1 MYAMQPQQESRHQPS
16 QAMQLVLWLSVL
28 TEHQVHTFR
37 ALQNFLGQPIHF
49 VVGFRILADR
59 TSQGWC
65 EPELEDLSV
74 ETLPKRDW
82 WRFGCRVLERYPHA
96 IHIFGGLWADRR
108 FFPLL
113 LLAQR
118 RSISTALM
126 MESFVEL
133 AQSYFRAQ
141 PGPIDALKS
150 VVRPLAYK
158 LAGRLVAR
166 RLHAAFPI
174 SGKAVEQL
182 KAMGTPLNRIFPFG
196 YFVPSIS
203 AENPDREAPK
213 SNAFRLVFVGSLI
226 ARKGLPTLI
235 EAVKRLRIDGHDV
248 ELDVYGPGDASLLE
262 SNGVHYRGV
271 IPFGRAQ
278 QAIRL
283 YDLLVLPSLHDG
295 WGVVVNEALIQ
306 GVPALVSS
314 ACGAKTLIEVSGAG
328 SIFEAGSADDLM
340 RALLELSDPVRLA
353 DCKRNARAYGP
364 QLDPVL
370 AANQLHQYLLS
381 AADPQIT
388 VPLSPWYP

>member
-1 MYAMQPQQESRHQPS
+1 MHVLKPKPEFRHQPL
-16 QAMQLVLWLSVL
+16 QAIQIVLWLSVL

-37 ALQNFLGQPIHF
+37 ALQDLLGLPIHF
-49 VVGFRILADR
+49 VVGLRTLADR
-59 TSQGWC
+59 TTQGWC
-65 EPELEDLSV
+65 EPEVGDLSV
-74 ETLPKRDW
+74 ETLPKRGW
-82 WRFGCRVLERYPHA
+82 WRTGCRVLERYPHA
-96 IHIFGGLWADRR
+96 IHIFGGFWADRR

-141 PGPIDALKS
+141 PGPIDSLKS
-150 VVRPLAYK
+150 VLRPLAYN

-174 SGKAVEQL
+174 SGKAIEQI
-182 KAMGTPLNRIFPFG
+182 KAMGTPVDRIYPFG

-203 AENPDREAPK
+203 AGNPDHAPK
-213 SNAFRLVFVGSLI
+213 SKALSLVFVGSLI

-235 EAVKRLRIDGHDV
+235 EAVKRLRIEGHDI

-262 SNGVHYRGV
+262 SIGVHYRGV
-271 IPFGRAQ
+271 IPFGQAQKVIRA
-278 QAIRL
+278 

-295 WGVVVNEALIQ
+295 WGVVVNEALLQ
-306 GVPALVSS
+306 GVPALVSN
-314 ACGAKTLIEVSGAG
+314 ACGAKTLVEVSGAG
-328 SIFEAGSADDLM
+328 SIFEAGSVEDLM
-340 RALLELSDPVRLA
+340 RVLRELCDPARLA
-353 DCKRNARAYGP
+353 DCQRNARTYGP
-364 QLDPVL
+364 QLNPVL
-370 AANQLHQYLLS
+370 AANQLHLCLLS
-381 AADPQIT
+381 AADPQIA

>member
-1 MYAMQPQQESRHQPS
+1 
-16 QAMQLVLWLSVL
+16 
-28 TEHQVHTFR
+28 
-37 ALQNFLGQPIHF
+37 
-49 VVGFRILADR
+49 
-59 TSQGWC
+59 
-65 EPELEDLSV
+65 
-74 ETLPKRDW
+74 
-82 WRFGCRVLERYPHA
+82 
-96 IHIFGGLWADRR
+96 
-108 FFPLL
+108 
-113 LLAQR
+113 
-118 RSISTALM
+118 
-126 MESFVEL
+126 
-133 AQSYFRAQ
+133 
-141 PGPIDALKS
+141 
-150 VVRPLAYK
+150 VRPLAYK

-182 KAMGTPLNRIFPFG
+182 KAMGTPVNRIFPFG

-340 RALLELSDPVRLA
+340 RALREEFDHNISLQMYVSDECWNKVKRAREETGELYKVAFTRVKA
-353 DCKRNARAYGP
+353 DS
-364 QLDPVL
+364 
-370 AANQLHQYLLS
+370 S
-381 AADPQIT
+381 AAEFGREILHLEAT
-388 VPLSPWYP
+388 VGNSAIREALMAVRIEMGKHF

>member
-1 MYAMQPQQESRHQPS
+1 MHAMQPQQESRHQPL

-28 TEHQVHTFR
+28 TDHQIHTFR
-37 ALQNFLGQPIHF
+37 ALQELLGQPIHF
-49 VVGFRILADR
+49 VVGFRRLADR

-74 ETLPKRDW
+74 ETLPKRGW
-82 WRFGCRVLERYPHA
+82 CRFGCRVLERYPHA

-126 MESFVEL
+126 MESFADV
-133 AQSYFRAQ
+133 AQSYFRDQ

-150 VVRPLAYK
+150 VLRPLAYK

-166 RLHAAFPI
+166 RLCAAFPI
-174 SGKAVEQL
+174 SDKAVGQL
-182 KAMGTPLNRIFPFG
+182 KAMGTPVNRIFPFG

-203 AENPDREAPK
+203 ADNPDQEELK
-213 SNAFRLVFVGSLI
+213 SKAFRLVFVGSLI
-226 ARKGLPTLI
+226 ARKGLLTLT
-235 EAVKRLRIDGHDV
+235 ESVTRLRAEGHEV
-248 ELDVYGPGDASLLE
+248 ELDVYGPGDASQLE
-262 SNGVHYRGV
+262 SNGIRYCGV

-278 QAIRL
+278 QVIRA

-306 GVPALVSS
+306 GVPALVSD
-314 ACGAKTLIEVSGAG
+314 ACGAKTLVEVSGAG
-328 SIFEAGSADDLM
+328 SIFQAGCAEDLM
-340 RALLELSDPVRLA
+340 RVLRELFDPVRLA
-353 DCKRNARAYGP
+353 DCQRNARAYGP

-370 AANQLHQYLLS
+370 AANQLHQCLLS
-381 AADPQIT
+381 VADPQIT
-388 VPLSPWYP
+388 LPLSPWYS